1 MYLKDETR
9 LRFVVLDTREPE
21 VEDVVRGIERKIVER
36 TKGRGGGNLNAA
48 GRGSGGSQ
56 RQGAALDF
64 GIVYTNEHVGE
75 RKRKPSHCSRCV
87 AAGKPDT
94 VSSGHNANN
103 AHCPSR

>member
-1 MYLKDETR
+1 MWCAALSAR
-9 LRFVVLDTREPE
+9 LS
-21 VEDVVRGIERKIVER
+21 
-36 TKGRGGGNLNAA
+36 KGPRAAAAATSTDNAGG
-48 GRGSGGSQ
+48 GSGGSQ